1 MHRRHHYEMDMCSGT
16 LLPKII
22 RFTLPLVLTGVLQLL
37 YNAADVVVV
46 GQFAGEEA
54 LAAVGSTG
62 SLINLIVKIS
72 MGLGV
77 GASVVIA
84 RAYGALGLR
93 GGAPGGSIR
102 QFWWRP
108 SVACWWASVGIF
120 AARPSVERMDS
131 PENCH

>member
-62 SLINLIVKIS
+62 SLINLIVNIF

-84 RAYGALGLR
+84 RAYGAGILR
-93 GGAPGGSIR
+93 RCTGGSYGNSGGGHR
-102 QFWWRP
+102 WRAGGNRRHFCGP
-108 SVACWWASVGIF
+108 AIT
-120 AARPSVERMDS
+120 
-131 PENCH
+131 